1 MLQDIRSN
9 IQGTLAKIIIGLIV
23 VSFSIFGIE
32 SLLFSGGTNSV
43 AEVNGEEITAYA
55 LQQEL
60 SVQQRQLLALMGD
73 NADPALLDEA
83 RLSQAALESLVS
95 REIVRQGAAELGL
108 STSEQAIS
116 SIIASMEQFQIDG
129 RFSRDMFQSTLANAG
144 FTPAL
149 FNQRLTEDMLIGQ
162 LRAGVAGS
170 DFATPAEVS
179 LAASIALEGRDVRY
193 VTLPLV
199 DFRLSTEV
207 SDDEIQAYYDD
218 NSDAFLSEETVVLE
232 YVELRAEDY
241 YQPVDEA
248 RVREEFELVRDEY
261 EVPTEARVSHVL
273 LEGSDAETRLQA
285 VEAALD
291 GGMSF
296 ADAAKEFSDDIGS
309 VDAGGDLGYTAGNAF
324 PEEMETVIAGLA
336 VGERDSVRTDAGLHL
351 VLVTDRREGT
361 AVTYDEVAGELE
373 RRIQAREA
381 SDALLRDVERLRDL
395 AFNAIDLAEP
405 AAELNIAVKTSDPV
419 SRNQSTGL
427 FANPRLQQAAF
438 SEDVLEAGHNSEVI
452 ELGPDEFVA
461 LRVASRQPAAPQPLA
476 DVRGEIE
483 SILRDQIARNA
494 AKERAEAVLA
504 SINEGVSVED
514 AANDAGLQW
523 QVELGATRD
532 SRRIPGAVRDT
543 LFAMAAPG
551 DEPRRRIVSDDS
563 DAIYVLEFTRVTAGS
578 IDSLPPAQRAS
589 LSQQLAGQ
597 YGGVTQQQFEQAL
610 RERAEVVT
618 Y

>member
-9 IQGTLAKIIIGLIV
+9 IQGTIAKIIIGLIV

-273 LEGSDAETRLQA
+273 LEGGEGESRLQA
-285 VEAALD
+285 VEAALE

-309 VDAGGDLGYTAGNAF
+309 ADAGGDLGYTAGSAF
-324 PEEMETVIAGLA
+324 PEEMEAVIAGLA
-336 VGERDSVRTDAGLHL
+336 VGERGTVRTDAGLHL
-351 VLVTDRREGT
+351 VLVTDRREGS
-361 AVTYDEVAGELE
+361 AVTYEEVAGELE

-405 AAELNIAVKTSDPV
+405 AAALDITVKTSDPV
-419 SRNQSTGL
+419 SRNQTEGL
-427 FANPRLQQAAF
+427 FANPRIQQAAF

-461 LRVASRQPAAPQPLA
+461 LRVASRQPPAPQPLA

-483 SILRDQIARNA
+483 SILRDRIARDA
-494 AKERAEAVLA
+494 ASEQAEALLV
-504 SINEGVSVED
+504 SINEGLSVED
-514 AANDAGLQW
+514 AANGAGLQW

-532 SRRIPGAVRDT
+532 SQRIPAAVRDA

-563 DAIYVLEFTRVTAGS
+563 DALYVLEFTRVTAGS
-578 IDSLPPAQRAS
+578 IDSLPPAQRAG

-597 YGGVTQQQFEQAL
+597 YGGVTQQQLEQAL